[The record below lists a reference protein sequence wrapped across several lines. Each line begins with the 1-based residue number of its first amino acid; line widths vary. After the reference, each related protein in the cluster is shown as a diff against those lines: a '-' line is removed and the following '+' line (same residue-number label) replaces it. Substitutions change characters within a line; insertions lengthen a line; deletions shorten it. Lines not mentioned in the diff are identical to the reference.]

1 MLLEKDCITEGV
13 LSDLLETY
21 IQTDSSLIV
30 KKSDLQKLH
39 SILFSNEYCKT
50 YGKFPET
57 IYESIKK
64 EPDMGEKLLKGM
76 TDYRNKII
84 HDESIEYYPEGV
96 VLFHDGIYGSAF
108 GRFNYIYRA
117 KGFRILW
124 HQNGKIN
131 YHNVYVTIDGNGF
144 QYFGDE
150 IYGEIDLSSNE
161 DDLDFEMCFNLHD
174 IRILLSNLL
183 NIKEHFY
190 RDYIL
195 EYVITPPDVDKL
207 SEISCSMRN
216 ELWRIIFK
224 YGEKL
229 ITTNS
234 QNFSSFSK
242 LCNLFSDLN
251 IQPTPSQIAQ
261 FLISVNDS
269 KNEVITIFFNSL
281 KTMERNKC
289 DEEALYNTIL
299 TCCYEFQ
306 AQAKQVVK
314 EGENEYNTYLSGLIK
329 SSRRE
334 LTIKDQTLRGESN
347 GGKKSG
353 ELDIYI
359 EKNGCPMS
367 VIEALIVNCVDK
379 KYISMHINKIWKYDT
394 AGNKENY
401 LIIYYTGTNLS
412 KFILKYKEFIA
423 TEHFDNKIYDIQEM
437 ELGYTNLYSLKM
449 TCEVNGF
456 NSIIRHIIIKI

>member
-1 MLLEKDCITEGV
+1 MLLEKDKITDGV
-13 LSDLLETY
+13 LSGLLDKYMKSE
-21 IQTDSSLIV
+21 SCLIV
-30 KKSDLQKLH
+30 QKSDLQKIH
-39 SILFSNEYCKT
+39 SILFSNLYCKT
-50 YGKFPET
+50 YGKFPQVICEP
-57 IYESIKK
+57 IIK
-64 EPDMGEKLLKGM
+64 EIDIEDKLIKGM
-76 TDYRNKII
+76 TDFNNGIM
-84 HDESIEYYPEGV
+84 HDENIEYFQEGV
-96 VLFHDGIYGSAF
+96 VLFHDGIYGSSF

-124 HQNGKIN
+124 HQSGEIK
-131 YHNVYVTIDGNGF
+131 YHNVYMTIDGNGL

-150 IYGEIDLSSNE
+150 VYGEIDLSSNE
-161 DDLDFEMCFNLHD
+161 DDLDFEMSFDLHD

-269 KNEVITIFFNSL
+269 KNEVITIF
-281 KTMERNKC
+281 
-289 DEEALYNTIL
+289 
-299 TCCYEFQ
+299 
-306 AQAKQVVK
+306 
-314 EGENEYNTYLSGLIK
+314 
-329 SSRRE
+329 
-334 LTIKDQTLRGESN
+334 
-347 GGKKSG
+347 
-353 ELDIYI
+353 
-359 EKNGCPMS
+359 
-367 VIEALIVNCVDK
+367 LIV
-379 KYISMHINKIWKYDT
+379 
-394 AGNKENY
+394 
-401 LIIYYTGTNLS
+401 
-412 KFILKYKEFIA
+412 
-423 TEHFDNKIYDIQEM
+423 
-437 ELGYTNLYSLKM
+437 
-449 TCEVNGF
+449 
-456 NSIIRHIIIKI
+456 